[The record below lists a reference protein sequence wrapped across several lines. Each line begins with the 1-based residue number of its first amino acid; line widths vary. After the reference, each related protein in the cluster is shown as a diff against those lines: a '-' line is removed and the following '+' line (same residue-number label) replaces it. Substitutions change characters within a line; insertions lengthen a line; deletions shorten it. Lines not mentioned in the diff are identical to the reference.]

1 MSEVKTNKISPSS
14 GTTLTLGNSGDNVTG
29 AGGLASVQVFTT
41 LGSQTWTRPTGVTRV
56 MVEVQGAGGSG
67 GKRNSNGAAMGGG
80 GGGGYARKFIDVTS
94 IASATVVV
102 GTGGPSQ
109 TSNDTDGTTGGDSS
123 WADGTNTITGA
134 GGVGGTGT
142 TAYGSSAGGTATGG
156 DLIIRGQR
164 GTSGGASNYGGDSHM
179 GTGGVNIWTGQLPS
193 DTVTGYG
200 GGSGGAYQLDS
211 PAGGHGGVLVTEYK

>member
-14 GTTLTLGNSGDNVTG
+14 GTTLTLGNSGDTVTG

-123 WADGTNTITGA
+123 CLLYTSPSPRDRQKSRMP
-134 GGVGGTGT
+134 
-142 TAYGSSAGGTATGG
+142 SSA
-156 DLIIRGQR
+156 
-164 GTSGGASNYGGDSHM
+164 
-179 GTGGVNIWTGQLPS
+179 
-193 DTVTGYG
+193 
-200 GGSGGAYQLDS
+200 
-211 PAGGHGGVLVTEYK
+211 